1 MNYGHVSFRPSLQT
15 YRLSAS
21 VDLVG
26 DHVPQRQD
34 MQHQTP
40 RCARAY
46 DLAQA
51 MKDLVQAMV
60 TLWVVLRHDGQ
71 IGDHKGPFIVTD
83 IRGYALRSILPGV
96 AL

>member
-1 MNYGHVSFRPSLQT
+1 
-15 YRLSAS
+15 
-21 VDLVG
+21 
-26 DHVPQRQD
+26 
-34 MQHQTP
+34 
-40 RCARAY
+40 
-46 DLAQA
+46 